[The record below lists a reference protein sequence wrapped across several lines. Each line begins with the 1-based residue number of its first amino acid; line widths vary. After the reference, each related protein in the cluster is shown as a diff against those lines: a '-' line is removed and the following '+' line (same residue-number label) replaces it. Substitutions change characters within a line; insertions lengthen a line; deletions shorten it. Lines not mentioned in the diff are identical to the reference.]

1 MKKFSKKRK
10 EFIIA
15 AAIVMTMLLPT
26 TTNAQTKIDGFFTNS
41 GNDGYNNRDV
51 SVSGDFLN
59 ASNQTFGTTEAPLGS
74 GLLIL
79 VATGAGYALLKKKE
93 N

>member
-1 MKKFSKKRK
+1 MKKFSEKRK

-26 TTNAQTKIDGFFTNS
+26 TTNAQTKMDGFFASS
-41 GNDGYNNRDV
+41 GNDYYNDRTGE
-51 SVSGDFLN
+51 SGNFLN
-59 ASNQTFGTTEAPLGS
+59 AGNQTFGTTEAPLGS

>member
-1 MKKFSKKRK
+1 MKKFSEKRK

-26 TTNAQTKIDGFFTNS
+26 TTNAHTKMDGFFASS
-41 GNDGYNNRDV
+41 GNDYYNDRT
-51 SVSGDFLN
+51 SESGDFLN

-93 N
+93 S